1 MCPRKGHECKQ
12 HLEGE
17 LDDIKEI
24 ADMISVD
31 ATILCV
37 CGMLGLVDPL
47 ECDIDKRESQFNAC

>member
-1 MCPRKGHECKQ
+1 MSVNSIWKVNW
-12 HLEGE
+12 
-17 LDDIKEI
+17 
-24 ADMISVD
+24 MISRKLQICFQWM